1 MKFKGKVKGD
11 LLLVV
16 VLVLMSVGAFL
27 YNQVIVPK
35 KGQGTRVIIEIE
47 GQVVQELDLSQDVDG
62 LRLETRHGLNT
73 VEIKDGK
80 VRVAEADCPDL
91 LCVHTGWREHV
102 GQLIVCLPHYF
113 VVRIVG
119 DDVKQP
125 ELDGFTY

>member
-16 VLVLMSVGAFL
+16 VLVIIGVSVLL

-35 KGQGTRVIIEIE
+35 KGQATRVIVEIE
-47 GQVVQELDLSQDVDG
+47 GEVVQELDLGKDIDQ
-62 LRLETRHGLNT
+62 LRFETGYGFNT

-80 VRVAEADCPDL
+80 VRVADADCPDL

-113 VVRIVG
+113 VVKIVG
-119 DDVKQP
+119 DDVNPP

>member
-1 MKFKGKVKGD
+1 MRFKGKVKGD

-16 VLVLMSVGAFL
+16 VLVLIGVGALF

-35 KGQGTRVIIEIE
+35 KGQATKVIIEID
-47 GQVVQELDLSQDVDG
+47 GQIVQELDLSQDVDG
-62 LRLETRHGLNT
+62 LRLETKHGFNT

-80 VRVAEADCPDL
+80 VRVVEADCPDL

-113 VVRIVG
+113 VVKIVG
-119 DDVKQP
+119 DDVNP
-125 ELDGFTY
+125 PVLDGFTY

>member
-1 MKFKGKVKGD
+1 MRFKGKVKGD

-16 VLVLMSVGAFL
+16 VLVLIGVGALF

-35 KGQGTRVIIEIE
+35 KGQATKVIIEID
-47 GQVVQELDLSQDVDG
+47 GQIVQELDLSKDVNG
-62 LRLETRHGLNT
+62 LRLETKHGFNT

-80 VRVAEADCPDL
+80 VRVVEADCPDL

-113 VVRIVG
+113 VVKIVG
-119 DDVKQP
+119 DDVNP
-125 ELDGFTY
+125 PVLDGFTY